1 MASALRL
8 GVIGY
13 GRRIHGLVRG
23 AFREVERDLRLVG
36 VVDPNEQAARA
47 RIGGLG
53 GRTAEG
59 VRFYDD
65 AEALLREARPDAV
78 AIGTRC
84 NLHTP
89 IAVALAQAGVPLFLE
104 KPVAISMKQAVDL
117 ERAYEN
123 SAAPVVVSFPL
134 RVSPLCE
141 LARDYVAGGAVG
153 EALHVTAVNY
163 VPYGTVYWE
172 QPYRDYDITGGLFL
186 QKATHDFDYLM
197 YLVGQPIARVAA
209 TATRGRVFGGDKPAG
224 LWCSRCDETAT
235 CPESPQNRRRNGSGG
250 DPDDHACVFSV
261 DSGSGPRSNEDCSSA
276 LLEFADGSHG
286 VYSQVFFARRDAA
299 RRGATVSG
307 YQGTVGFDWFT
318 GELQR
323 VRHHAPFSATKRAA
337 GGAAHFGGDLELA
350 RNFIDVVR
358 GGAASRTPIEAGIQS
373 AYACLAARE
382 SAASGAFVGVRQ
394 VGQTAAHSTP
404 PAAGATDP
412 AVTPRR

>member
-1 MASALRL
+1 MAAELRL

-13 GRRIHGLVRG
+13 GRRIHGLIG
-23 AFREVERDLRLVG
+23 GPFREVEPDVRLVG
-36 VVDPNEQAARA
+36 VVDPNEQGARA
-47 RIGGLG
+47 RIGELG
-53 GRTAEG
+53 ARTAEE

-65 AEALLREARPDAV
+65 VPALLHGARPDAI

-89 IAVALAQAGVPLFLE
+89 YAVQLAQAGLPLFLE
-104 KPVAISMKQAVDL
+104 KPVSISLEQAVAL
-117 ERAYEN
+117 EDAFEN
-123 SAAPVVVSFPL
+123 AASPVVVSFPL

-141 LARDYVAGGAVG
+141 LARCYVADGAVG
-153 EALHVTAVNY
+153 DAVHVAAVNY

-186 QKATHDFDYLM
+186 QKATHDLDYLM
-197 YLVGQPIARVAA
+197 YLLGQPITRVAA
-209 TATRGRVFGGDKPAG
+209 MATRGRVFGGAKPAG

-250 DPDDHACVFSV
+250 DPGDHACVFSV
-261 DSGSGPRSNEDCSSA
+261 DAGRGARSNEDCSSA
-276 LLEFADGSHG
+276 LLEFANGSHG

-299 RRGATVSG
+299 SRGATVSG
-307 YQGTVGFDWFT
+307 YQGTVRFDWFT

-323 VRHHAPFSATKRAA
+323 IRHHAPFSATERAA

-350 RNFIDVVR
+350 RNFVAVVR
-358 GGAASRTPIEAGIQS
+358 GGAASRTPIETGIQS

-382 SAASGAFVGVRQ
+382 SAVSGDFVGVRQ
-394 VGQTAAHSTP
+394 VGQTAPRDAVQ
-404 PAAGATDP
+404 AAVA
-412 AVTPRR
+412 RSR